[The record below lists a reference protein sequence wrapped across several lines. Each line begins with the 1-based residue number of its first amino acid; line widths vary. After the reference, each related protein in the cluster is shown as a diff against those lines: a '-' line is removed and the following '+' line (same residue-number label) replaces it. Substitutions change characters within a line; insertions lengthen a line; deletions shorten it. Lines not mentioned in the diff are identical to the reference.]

1 MSNAKWLKSLNC
13 IEGRHISFDDVL
25 NWINVRR
32 EETEV
37 KVDRV
42 TLSSMSHWQ
51 LNSASNAISHT
62 TGRFFSIK
70 GLRVSGIGPNLN
82 SWDQPIIDQQEIG
95 VLGCIVK
102 EIKGILHFLV
112 QAKIEPGNINV
123 VQLSPTLQATRSNYT
138 LQHKGRAP
146 KYLEY
151 FNGAKPV
158 TVLLDQL
165 QTEQGSRFFRKR
177 NRNIVVQTNED
188 IEVDSEFIWLTLG
201 QIKKLALIDNVIN
214 MDLRTVLSLI
224 PLQHHYSQ
232 TPTNH
237 LLSELVGAISST
249 EDSLFSYNEIMSW
262 VVNLRAISDRTTSI
276 YSINELQDWS
286 INEDGVFH
294 SQRRHFDIIW
304 AHITISNREVSSWDQ
319 PIVRPRDH
327 GLIGF
332 FVKKV
337 QDQWYFLVQAKME
350 CGSFEPVELTSSLCF
365 VPSSYSNPEREIPF
379 YSYFLQA
386 SQEDFILDTM
396 QSEEGGRF
404 FHEQNRNFIL
414 NIDHKFSYSATE
426 FPEYKWMTYSQL
438 LKFMA
443 HSNYVS
449 IQARS
454 LLSLIG

>member
-1 MSNAKWLKSLNC
+1 M
-13 IEGRHISFDDVL
+13 
-25 NWINVRR
+25 
-32 EETEV
+32 
-37 KVDRV
+37 
-42 TLSSMSHWQ
+42 
-51 LNSASNAISHT
+51 
-62 TGRFFSIK
+62 
-70 GLRVSGIGPNLN
+70 
-82 SWDQPIIDQQEIG
+82 
-95 VLGCIVK
+95 GCIVK

-146 KYLEY
+146 KYLKY
-151 FNGAKPV
+151 FNGAKSV

-177 NRNIVVQTNED
+177 NRNIIVEIDKD
-188 IEVDSEFIWLTLG
+188 IEVESEFIWLTLG
-201 QIKKLALIDNVIN
+201 QIKKLALVDNFIN
-214 MDLRTVLSLI
+214 MDLRTVISSI
-224 PLQHHYSQ
+224 PLQHEKDQ
-232 TPTNH
+232 TQATNF
-237 LLSELVGAISST
+237 LGELVKAPSNS
-249 EDSLFSYNEIMSW
+249 EDTMCCDGEIMSW
-262 VVNLRAISDRTTSI
+262 IVNLRAMSDRTTVICSI
-276 YSINELQDWS
+276 DELKGWS
-286 INEDGVFH
+286 INRDGIFH
-294 SQRRHFDIIW
+294 SENRHFDVIW
-304 AHITISNREVSSWDQ
+304 ANITISNREVASWDQ

-337 QDQWYFLVQAKME
+337 HDQWYFLVQAKME

-386 SQEDFILDTM
+386 SKIDFIVDTM

-404 FHEQNRNFIL
+404 FHEQNRNFIV
-414 NIDHKFSYSATE
+414 NVDDSFTYSSTE
-426 FPEYKWMTYSQL
+426 FPDYRWMTYVQL
-438 LKFMA
+438 LNLMA

>member
-1 MSNAKWLKSLNC
+1 MSNAQWLKSLHY
-13 IEGRHISFDDVL
+13 IDGDFISFDEVL
-25 NWINVRR
+25 NWIDIQR
-32 EETEV
+32 EKTEV
-37 KVDRV
+37 KVDRIN
-42 TLSSMSHWQ
+42 LSSMSQWE
-51 LNSASNAISHT
+51 LNHTPKIISHT

-70 GLRVSGIGPNLN
+70 GLRVSSFGQNLD

-102 EIKGILHFLV
+102 EIKGILYFLI

-151 FNGAKPV
+151 FNGTKSV
-158 TVLLDQL
+158 KVLLDQL

-177 NRNIVVQTNED
+177 NRNIIVQTDED
-188 IEVDSEFIWLTLG
+188 IKVDSEFIWLTLG
-201 QIKKLALIDNVIN
+201 QLKKLALVDNVVN

-224 PLQHHYSQ
+224 PLHYSDTE
-232 TPTNH
+232 TPINVS
-237 LLSELVGAISST
+237 SELLRIIPSPY
-249 EDSLFSYNEIMSW
+249 DSKVSFSEIMSW
-262 VVNLRAISDRTTSI
+262 IVNLRAISDRSTDI
-276 YSINELQDWS
+276 CGIDDLQDWT
-286 INEDGVFH
+286 INEDGIFH
-294 SQRRHFDIIW
+294 THKRHFDIIW
-304 AHITISNREVSSWDQ
+304 THITISSREVSSWDQ
-319 PIVRPRDH
+319 PILKPKDH

-337 QDQWYFLVQAKME
+337 HDQSYFLVQAKME
-350 CGSFEPVELTSSLCF
+350 CGGFEPIELTSSLCF

-386 SQEDFILDTM
+386 SEKDFILDTM

-414 NIDHKFSYSATE
+414 NVDDSFTFSETKF
-426 FPEYKWMTYSQL
+426 PNYKWMTYSQL
-438 LKFMA
+438 LKFIA